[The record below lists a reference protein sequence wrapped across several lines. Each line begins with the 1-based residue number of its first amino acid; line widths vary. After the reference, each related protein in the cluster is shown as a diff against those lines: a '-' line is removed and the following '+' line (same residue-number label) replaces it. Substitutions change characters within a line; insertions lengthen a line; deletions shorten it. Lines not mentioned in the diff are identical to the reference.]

1 MRVGRDHASRD
12 GDGGGATRDGARRRR
27 IAHASA
33 VTLYLNRCDV
43 IIIYRT
49 GYRYTTIMYGPVA
62 YSKSP
67 ILRNQRLEIS
77 TLGFFEFLGP

>member
-12 GDGGGATRDGARRRR
+12 GDGGDPTRDGARRRR

-43 IIIYRT
+43 IIYTVPATATMYRARRAGIRLGRLIY
-49 GYRYTTIMYGPVA
+49 
-62 YSKSP
+62 
-67 ILRNQRLEIS
+67 
-77 TLGFFEFLGP
+77 

>member
-12 GDGGGATRDGARRRR
+12 GDGGDPTRDGARRRR

-43 IIIYRT
+43 IIPYRL
-49 GYRYTTIMYGPVA
+49 P
-62 YSKSP
+62 
-67 ILRNQRLEIS
+67 LRCTVRDARVFDWV
-77 TLGFFEFLGP
+77 G

>member
-12 GDGGGATRDGARRRR
+12 GDGGDPTRDGARRRR

-43 IIIYRT
+43 IIPYRLYPT
-49 GYRYTTIMYGPVA
+49 ASPLRPRNSYDVPYATRGYWVG
-62 YSKSP
+62 
-67 ILRNQRLEIS
+67 
-77 TLGFFEFLGP
+77 

>member
-12 GDGGGATRDGARRRR
+12 GDGGDPTRDGARRRR

-43 IIIYRT
+43 IIPYRLPLRPTMYRT
-49 GYRYTTIMYGPVA
+49 RRAGIG
-62 YSKSP
+62 
-67 ILRNQRLEIS
+67 
-77 TLGFFEFLGP
+77 